1 MFFFCFAINSAVFVF
16 ESALCDLVFVT
27 CFLLPV

>member
-1 MFFFCFAINSAVFVF
+1 MFFCFVINSAVFVF
-16 ESALCDLVFVT
+16 ESALRDLVFVP